1 MPWSLIENAIHPNT
15 DALLKLG
22 DTEGAIEAI
31 KTAECMY
38 VNTFAVQLVRGVL
51 NLDELSGALG
61 TARFTLL
68 RRIALMKGVNPKLA
82 VDMAIRWKCIF
93 SQFRSVLIH
102 KGLGNS
108 FLSTFLVIENALTTG
123 SLQGL
128 SSSTTLK
135 ANIAK
140 AHEKMESEF
149 LRKYAFTC
157 FRATIEI
164 STSFPIECILESD
177 EMVIDFV
184 TLGDFND
191 KLERVLSIYAVVV
204 MPDGER
210 LIEEIDCSAIMN
222 GRWIEQL
229 NKSTADITTDIDKA
243 LQLQLEESGKELC
256 STLFPPSIMK
266 CILKP
271 EVKHIYIGSS
281 LLSPLPFV
289 LLPGPNNSPL
299 FKNCTVSCVNSA
311 SELLQQVISVRL
323 LALEKEHQQHEQ
335 TSPQDDQIEPW
346 KQSEPQSPTFQQPS
360 AQASK
365 SSVPQDGQ
373 VEPSK
378 LSEPQSPI
386 LQQPVQVSQSSGT
399 QDDQVEPSKQSEP
412 QSLTLQRPP
421 AQVYKSFGP
430 QDGQV
435 EPSKQSEPQSPI
447 LQQPVQASQPSG
459 TQDGQT
465 EPSEQSELT
474 LQQPAT
480 QVPKYS
486 CEKTLSNSTECYIF
500 ADPNYDLQIPQSGVS
515 LWEALANLWKP
526 TVPKVKRL
534 PNSLSEASEVAS
546 ILAPHPEFKVHVVA
560 GDAATVTGL
569 MKLESPFILH
579 ISTHGYMNDA
589 DISVRFRRNLWDNTA
604 SGLVMAGYNTFHEQ
618 KYSQISPEAGT
629 GMLNSLGAT
638 GLKLTDTRL
647 VFLSLCK
654 SGLGPQKLQEAS
666 SSLADAFRAAG
677 ARTVIASLWAVAD
690 EPTAELVKH
699 FYTHALVPGIRPSK
713 ALENACEH
721 VRSNPLYCHWYNWAG
736 FTCYGM
742 DLPIFPIVK

>member
-1 MPWSLIENAIHPNT
+1 MGLNLNCIDRSTNRPLESTVRLYTGNKVFLLSGLTLTVTIAMPWSLIENAIHPNT

-373 VEPSK
+373 VEP
-378 LSEPQSPI
+378 
-386 LQQPVQVSQSSGT
+386 
-399 QDDQVEPSKQSEP
+399 
-412 QSLTLQRPP
+412 
-421 AQVYKSFGP
+421 
-430 QDGQV
+430 
-435 EPSKQSEPQSPI
+435 
-447 LQQPVQASQPSG
+447 
-459 TQDGQT
+459 
-465 EPSEQSELT
+465 
-474 LQQPAT
+474 
-480 QVPKYS
+480 
-486 CEKTLSNSTECYIF
+486 
-500 ADPNYDLQIPQSGVS
+500 
-515 LWEALANLWKP
+515 
-526 TVPKVKRL
+526 
-534 PNSLSEASEVAS
+534 
-546 ILAPHPEFKVHVVA
+546 
-560 GDAATVTGL
+560 
-569 MKLESPFILH
+569 
-579 ISTHGYMNDA
+579 
-589 DISVRFRRNLWDNTA
+589 
-604 SGLVMAGYNTFHEQ
+604 
-618 KYSQISPEAGT
+618 
-629 GMLNSLGAT
+629 
-638 GLKLTDTRL
+638 
-647 VFLSLCK
+647 
-654 SGLGPQKLQEAS
+654 
-666 SSLADAFRAAG
+666 
-677 ARTVIASLWAVAD
+677 
-690 EPTAELVKH
+690 
-699 FYTHALVPGIRPSK
+699 
-713 ALENACEH
+713 
-721 VRSNPLYCHWYNWAG
+721 
-736 FTCYGM
+736 
-742 DLPIFPIVK
+742 